1 MAWEFADLESVLRD
15 VLEKVQSTPVED
27 WNALSFSG
35 ENCNFEKKLQFSGP
49 MHKNSV
55 DEICINLEG
64 DAYLELK
71 DRLVRVKPGQFFV
84 IPAGV
89 VHRECCVKGEPCCNL
104 WLNIWRTQGI
114 RTNITISDEKGNIS
128 LLHTKI
134 VHIAPGIYNA
144 LKETLTRELIGEQFG
159 AAALVKSRL
168 VETMIDMIRHLATE
182 ERGQFT
188 HKWQE
193 TLVSETMDYLYRH
206 GAEKTELSDVAEH
219 LAISERQLNRI
230 FKTATGTTVINY
242 FNKHRILQ
250 ARYYLISTDL
260 GLKEIA
266 ERLSYYDQY
275 HFSRMFKK
283 TTGFTPSQFRK
294 NRRENN

>member
-1 MAWEFADLESVLRD
+1 MAWEFTDLECVLRD
-15 VLEKVQSTPVED
+15 VMDILQVTTVED
-27 WNALSFSG
+27 WNAFSVG
-35 ENCNFEKKLQFSGP
+35 GDTSDPEKKLQVSEP

-55 DEICINLEG
+55 DEICINLDG

-71 DRLVRVKPGQFFV
+71 DRTVRLKPGQFFV

-89 VHRECCVKGEPCCNL
+89 VHRECCAKGEPCCNL

-114 RTNITISDEKGNIS
+114 RTNITVSDENGNMS
-128 LLHTKI
+128 LLHTQM
-134 VHIAPGIYNA
+134 VHVTSESYIA
-144 LKETLTRELIGEQFG
+144 LKDTLSKELEGEQFG
-159 AAALVKSRL
+159 AATLVKGRL
-168 VETMIDMIRHLATE
+168 VETMIDMIRQLKAE
-182 ERGQFT
+182 ERGQFA

-193 TLVSETMDYLYRH
+193 TLVAEAMEYLYRH
-206 GAEKTELSDVAEH
+206 GGEKTALEDVAEH
-219 LAISERQLNRI
+219 LSISQRQLSRI
-230 FKTATGTTVINY
+230 FKTATGTTVIHY

-250 ARYYLISTDL
+250 ARYYLISTNL

-283 TTGFTPSQFRK
+283 ATGFTPSQFRK
-294 NRRENN
+294 IRRES